1 MITAKELRAEV
12 LLALPDAISNYK
24 DNKETNVRI
33 VEEVRATIKDLADG
47 IIPNAN
53 HIAELASAVNENIQM
68 RDFLMGLRSEEAIA
82 PYVYQ
87 YLELVGGVL
96 IKEAA
101 VPVVTV
107 FSTYLYEI
115 GEKEAAQNLIQ
126 DVLET
131 NPKYSLARL
140 LEQTYKSNAPTD
152 MLANMAKELHKSV
165 LANIYE
171 KETA

>member
-12 LLALPDAISNYK
+12 LLALPDAISNYE
-24 DNKETNVRI
+24 DCKETNVRI

-53 HIAELASAVNENIQM
+53 HIAELAAAVNENIQM
-68 RDFLMGLRSEEAIA
+68 RDFLMGLRSEEAVA
-82 PYVYQ
+82 PYVYN

-115 GEKEAAQNLIQ
+115 GEKEAAQNLLQ

-131 NPKYSLARL
+131 RPGYSLAEL
-140 LEQTYKSNAPTD
+140 LSRTFKSDAPTD
-152 MLANMAKELHKSV
+152 MMAEMAKDLHKSV
-165 LANIYE
+165 LAIIYE
-171 KETA
+171 KETE

>member
-12 LLALPDAISNYK
+12 LLALPDAINNYK

-53 HIAELASAVNENIQM
+53 HIAELAAAVNENIQM
-68 RDFLMGLRSEEAIA
+68 RDFLMGLRSEESIA
-82 PYVYQ
+82 PYVAR

-101 VPVVTV
+101 VPIVTV

-115 GEKEAAQNLIQ
+115 GEKEAALNLLQ
-126 DVLET
+126 DVLEVK
-131 NPKYSLARL
+131 PEYSLAKL
-140 LEQTYKSNAPTD
+140 LDKTFKSDAPAD
-152 MLANMAKELHKSV
+152 MMADMAKELHSSV
-165 LANIYE
+165 LNIIYE
-171 KETA
+171 GDIS